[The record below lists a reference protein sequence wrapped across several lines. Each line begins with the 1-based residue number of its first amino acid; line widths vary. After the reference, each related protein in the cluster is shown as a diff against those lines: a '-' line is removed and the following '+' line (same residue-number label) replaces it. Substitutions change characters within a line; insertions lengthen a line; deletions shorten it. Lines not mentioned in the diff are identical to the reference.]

1 MCVYNIIFSKKEFNE
16 NNNPYILT
24 FLLNNSQIE
33 SSLFLFSHFILKENF
48 PYVNI
53 IIDFIKNN
61 INSIDQ
67 EKTKII
73 FDNTIKLLNKK
84 ITHPFIKTQLKNQI
98 ITIIESIKKIQLYFN
113 FKENK
118 NEINKINKHKI

>member
-1 MCVYNIIFSKKEFNE
+1 M
-16 NNNPYILT
+16 
-24 FLLNNSQIE
+24 
-33 SSLFLFSHFILKENF
+33 FLFSHFILKENF